1 MVKELNFPEQVNR
14 YEGKEKKHD
23 HFICNICK
31 NIYNIPKYPL
41 KDKHLKKFENYD
53 IGGFNLEYF
62 GICYKCQNKKPCLK
76 IININLKKYES
87 RSR

>member
-1 MVKELNFPEQVNR
+1 MSAILTFVAADVDSQ
-14 YEGKEKKHD
+14 
-23 HFICNICK
+23 
-31 NIYNIPKYPL
+31 PL

-76 IININLKKYES
+76 K
-87 RSR
+87 